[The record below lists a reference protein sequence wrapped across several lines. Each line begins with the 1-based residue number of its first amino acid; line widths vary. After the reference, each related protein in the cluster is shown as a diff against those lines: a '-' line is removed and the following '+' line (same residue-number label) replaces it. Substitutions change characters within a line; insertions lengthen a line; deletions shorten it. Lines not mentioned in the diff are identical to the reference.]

1 MSGPTLAALSVD
13 GVALAAEFLEDLLA
27 GDRVADVRRRNS
39 PIWATTFSRSGFR
52 SVAEF
57 AERFF
62 HGPEC
67 FAVVAL
73 QDFAEVIGVEHAFG
87 KFVPA
92 ALRRGVFG
100 PTVRAA

>member
-13 GVALAAEFLEDLLA
+13 GVALAAEILEDLLA
-27 GDRVADVRRRNS
+27 GVRIADVR
-39 PIWATTFSRSGFR
+39 PQVFAHFGHDFFPFR
-52 SVAEF
+52 ISLVADF

-92 ALRRGVFG
+92 ALRPGAFG